1 MPPPPEPTDLVDQL
15 RAGAAPVDAGR
26 FRIDS
31 NRALEKLRQFRLADP
46 HHYVLELVR
55 AAVASRARWIT
66 VRTDPDD
73 FELGFDGDPFPP
85 AALKEL
91 LAQALLGGDDR
102 DARRARLLS
111 LGVAGALALQ
121 PRWVRVQS
129 GEWLVELDAG
139 ARATASRAPPL
150 KAPQRTF
157 VHVRERLSW
166 RVARDALLG
175 SREAKAIQD
184 FCRELPIPLTVNGKA
199 LGPARSFDEPV
210 VAHAQRERDG
220 VRLWAAFPRRR
231 LSQSIIRFH
240 LYGVQV
246 SERRWD
252 GPGTPLLATVHGD
265 DLQRNASGSDV
276 VETDPRY
283 RRALQGLEEMVEP
296 LLASVAQ
303 RLKSG
308 PDPEARELLL
318 QASVGAA
325 GKVRGI
331 IESAPILPG
340 PAGEW
345 FSVHDLRKEHA
356 AGRPLRYAT
365 KPYPADSYT
374 RPTLLL
380 ETDRRV
386 LELLPGR
393 PRVDVAEEVAAR
405 ATALEHRRRWE
416 AQETEELSL
425 PMARYLARAVVKGR
439 GFGGEVG
446 AQGGGR
452 QRATVRVLLERRLL
466 FVESPDS
473 LPPGTVAVINVAS
486 PAPMLSDW
494 ARPNAGIAIQRFL
507 PAIQGALVKGAAGAA
522 SARGVEEELRPLARS
537 LVVDAIRKATSEA
550 ELEERLP
557 VALRRARVFELAQEQ
572 PAFASLEEMLSW
584 PHVRWVEQ
592 PWRHPLLSGDPV
604 VTLAPRGEAD
614 ALEELLGLDRV
625 ADVTPLLRSEWS
637 VRQRIAAGKESM
649 ALGRPTVVALKI
661 EDPEGQGRIGLMEEG
676 GSGLELRLFVRGILV
691 EQVPLPAQY
700 GHVAACIASEGLTPR
715 QGWSGVV
722 RDEAYDHV
730 LALARGGER
739 ALMGQLLSTWGDKP
753 LGVWPLAARKYF
765 RAFAHHELSG
775 LRSRRDL
782 DELAEAVASAPVV
795 PTSQG
800 LRSLRALAAVG
811 NRQGQLWML
820 ELPPEGPVPEDM
832 LVVYADSILATAI
845 KQVTGV
851 QGADPAE
858 ELKRRRTR
866 SGFFRRASVEPK
878 VDASLQLV
886 VKVEAREGVHGEVGA
901 PSRHVGTQL
910 ELTLGGRL
918 LESRFVDTAL
928 GMDAAFD
935 LPEDSMD
942 PVDPIPPLLDRA
954 VHDALEE
961 GELRILQLGAERMD
975 WPETR
980 ALVYRALGA
989 NLDARLP
996 HAERA
1001 ALLDRP
1007 LVPAAGG
1014 RWLPVR
1020 QFDEIRQVGYVRR
1033 DPGSEPGRGPVVV
1046 VDSEAVEALLPR
1058 WTATDVTE
1066 QVEAELQSRRRRG
1079 ALPRLGRFTYGGL
1092 ALERVPLE
1100 GTPARGEIALVATR
1114 TGTVELFHRGRALC
1128 LLREEELP
1136 ECAAAV
1142 VNDDRLTPTA
1152 DESDVARDR
1161 AYHALVRELVE
1172 HLDRAAGALA
1182 RRWTQAP
1189 AEERAT
1195 LRPLAIQLAAWQAKR
1210 RVPRGPLRD
1219 LPLLE
1224 ASDGAPMALAD
1235 LLERK
1240 AQRRPVPW
1248 SSVPGTLLDAS
1259 ERIWRPRPGERPLVA
1274 PLSFKLEDWTAQVR
1288 AAEDRRARARRE
1300 TFQVGL
1306 QSDFREPLPPPRRGE
1321 VALPPDEPSGQLQ
1334 LTVFKDGLF
1343 LETATIPHEIG
1354 AVAKVD
1360 DPALDP
1366 DGEWSKARRDDAFK
1380 AMRQAVDLAVE
1391 RAVVKR
1397 LASRAPGWLAY
1408 ARAALA
1414 WRSGSAGPLAEALP
1428 ALELF
1433 TDAAGKPTR
1442 LGEVMAEVSRRGAV
1456 ALVDAELAAMAPK
1469 DRLVLL
1475 KDAVNQRLLVV
1486 LQLQAED
1493 VTSDLKAARDVE
1505 ATRAAKRVQ
1514 SWAFPGEALARRAV
1528 DRPGGFRGEL
1538 ALPLDPREG
1547 REVTLARDGIGVQ
1560 GLPLGS
1566 LAVAGVLEHPALAV
1580 DPTWRTAELTPEQQR
1595 DLEEEVDA
1603 LYRKLA
1609 GVSPAFEPAQRAA
1622 AAVHVLRYLQE
1633 EGMRDASQLDRLPET
1648 AQRVA
1653 DAPVLRSAEGRWVGV
1668 RTAAGQAMRRNGLSV
1683 LGAQVKDTGVLA
1695 LEAEDLQAEWVVLL
1709 GEVLGWKRV
1718 KVIHDLEGWREA
1730 QARAEPEG
1738 DVPLARG
1745 LDRLRAEAALLQGDA
1760 MGRLTLEELEHVRL
1774 HRRAGKGAP
1783 IRYSEPLREVTLDP
1797 DHPLIREALEGV
1809 DERPEGIYVLLA
1821 AVYGAVNRALERVT
1835 DEDEAR
1841 MLGALARHLAANPE
1855 LLQPRG
1861 SALARDEE

>member
-1 MPPPPEPTDLVDQL
+1 MPPPDLVDQL

-46 HHYVLELVR
+46 HHYVLELIR
-55 AAVASRARWIT
+55 AAVASRAHWIT
-66 VRTDPDD
+66 VRTDADD

-121 PRWVRVQS
+121 PRWVRVLS
-129 GEWLVELDAG
+129 GEWLVELDGG
-139 ARATASRAPPL
+139 ARATVSRAPPL
-150 KAPQRTF
+150 HGPQRTF

-175 SREAKAIQD
+175 SREAKAIED
-184 FCRELPIPLTVNGKA
+184 FCRELPIPLTLNDQA

-210 VAHAQRERDG
+210 VAHAQQERDG
-220 VRLWAAFPRRR
+220 MRLWAAFPRRR
-231 LSQSIIRFH
+231 VEQSIIRFH
-240 LYGVQV
+240 LYGVQI

-252 GPGTPLLATVHGD
+252 GLTTPILATVHD
-265 DLQRNASGSDV
+265 DALQRNASGSDV
-276 VETDPRY
+276 VEADPRY
-283 RRALQGLEEMVEP
+283 QRALQGLEEMVEP
-296 LLASVAQ
+296 LLAAVAQ
-303 RLKSG
+303 RMKAG
-308 PDPEARELLL
+308 RDPEARELLL
-318 QASVGAA
+318 RAAAGAT

-331 IESAPILPG
+331 VESAPILPG

-345 FSVHDLRKEHA
+345 FSVNELRKEHA

-374 RPTLLL
+374 RPVLLL

-405 ATALEHRRRWE
+405 AAALEHRRRWE
-416 AQETEELSL
+416 AQETEELRL
-425 PMARYLARAVVKGR
+425 PQAGYLARAVVKGR
-439 GFGGEVG
+439 GFSGEVG
-446 AQGGGR
+446 VQDKPR
-452 QRATVRVLLERRLL
+452 QRGTVRVLLERRPL

-473 LPPGTVAVINVAS
+473 LPSGTVAVINIS
-486 PAPMLSDW
+486 TPAPTLSAW
-494 ARPNAGIAIQRFL
+494 AKPNAGITLQRFL
-507 PAIQGALVKGAAGAA
+507 PALQA
-522 SARGVEEELRPLARS
+522 
-537 LVVDAIRKATSEA
+537 
-550 ELEERLP
+550 
-557 VALRRARVFELAQEQ
+557 ALRRGASEAVAAAPPDLDAGLRALGRWLVADALRGSEDERELQARLPEALWRAPVFELARER
-572 PAFASLEEMLSW
+572 PGLVSLEQMLSW
-584 PHVRWVEQ
+584 PRIRWVEQ
-592 PWRHPLLSGDPV
+592 EWRSPLLSGDPV

-614 ALEELLGLDRV
+614 ALERLLGLERV
-625 ADVTPLLRSEWS
+625 EDVTALLRSEAS
-637 VRQRIAAGKESM
+637 VRQRIAAGNESM
-649 ALGRPTVVALKI
+649 ALGRPTVVAVKVD
-661 EDPEGQGRIGLMEEG
+661 DPTGHGRIGLLEEG
-676 GSGLELRLFVRGILV
+676 GSGLELRLFVSGLQV
-691 EQVPLPAQY
+691 EQVSLPAHY
-700 GHVAACIASEGLTPR
+700 GHVAACIASQALTPR
-715 QGWSGVV
+715 EGWSGVV
-722 RDEAYDHV
+722 RDQAFDQV
-730 LALARGGER
+730 VALARGGER
-739 ALMGQLLSTWGDKP
+739 ALMRLLITNFSGKP
-753 LGVWPLAARKYF
+753 IDWWPLAARKYF
-765 RAFAHHELSG
+765 RAFAHRELSG
-775 LRSRRDL
+775 LLSRKDL
-782 DELAEAVASAPVV
+782 DELADIVASTPVV
-795 PTSQG
+795 STSRG
-800 LRSLRALAAVG
+800 LRSLRALAEVG
-811 NRQGQLWML
+811 NREGQLWIQ
-820 ELPPEGPVPEDM
+820 ETAPEGEVPQD
-832 LVVYADSILATAI
+832 LLIVYADSVLATTL
-845 KQVTGV
+845 KQVARV
-851 QGADPAE
+851 PDADPAQ

-866 SGFFRRASVEPK
+866 AGFFRRAAAEPK
-878 VDASLQLV
+878 VDASLHLIVQV
-886 VKVEAREGVHGEVGA
+886 QTPDGIRGEVGA

-918 LESRFVDTAL
+918 LESRFVETVV

-935 LPEDSMD
+935 LPEGSMD

-954 VHDALEE
+954 VFDALEQ
-961 GELRILQLGAERMD
+961 GELKIVQLGAEKWD
-975 WPETR
+975 WPEVR

-996 HAERA
+996 HGERG

-1007 LVPAAGG
+1007 LVPTAGG
-1014 RWLPVR
+1014 RFLPVR
-1020 QFDEIRQVGYVRR
+1020 QFDEIRHVGYVRR
-1033 DPGSEPGRGPVVV
+1033 DPGGAPARGPVVL
-1046 VDSEAVEALLPR
+1046 VDSEAVAALLPR

-1066 QVEAELQSRRRRG
+1066 QVEAEVQSRRKRE
-1079 ALPRLGRFTYGGL
+1079 ALPRLERFTYGGQ
-1092 ALERVPLE
+1092 ALERVALK

-1128 LLREEELP
+1128 LVRDEQLP

-1152 DESDVARDR
+1152 DESDVVVDR
-1161 AYHALVRELVE
+1161 AYHALIRELVE
-1172 HLDRAAGALA
+1172 HLDRAADALA
-1182 RRWTQAP
+1182 SRWAAAP
-1189 AEERAT
+1189 AQEQAT
-1195 LRPLAIQLAAWQAKR
+1195 LRTLAIRLAVWQAKR
-1210 RVPRGPLRD
+1210 KVRGALLQE

-1224 ASDGAPMALAD
+1224 ASDGTPMPLAD
-1235 LLERK
+1235 LLERE
-1240 AQRRPVPW
+1240 AQRRPVRL
-1248 SSVPGTLLDAS
+1248 STVAGALLDTS
-1259 ERIWRPRPGERPLVA
+1259 ERIWRPRPGEKLLLA
-1274 PLSFKLEDWTAQVR
+1274 PLSLLVEDVTEAVR
-1288 AAEDRRARARRE
+1288 AAEARRERSRRE

-1306 QSDFREPLPPPRRGE
+1306 QSPFREPLPPPRRGE
-1321 VALPPDEPSGQLQ
+1321 VALAPDEPTGSLQ
-1334 LTVFKDGLF
+1334 LSMFKDGLF
-1343 LETATIPHEIG
+1343 LEAATIQHPLG

-1360 DPALDP
+1360 DPALSPVRDW
-1366 DGEWSKARRDDAFK
+1366 EKASRNAAFK
-1380 AMRQAVDLAVE
+1380 DMRQAVDLAVE

-1456 ALVDAELAAMAPK
+1456 ALVDAALAAAAPK
-1469 DRLVLL
+1469 GRLVLL
-1475 KDAVNQRLLVV
+1475 NDAANQQLLAD
-1486 LQLQAED
+1486 LQLRGD
-1493 VTSDLKAARDVE
+1493 DLTSDLEAARDVE
-1505 ATRAAKRVQ
+1505 ATRAAKRLQ
-1514 SWAFPGEALARRAV
+1514 SWIFPGEALVRLAV

-1547 REVTLARDGIGVQ
+1547 RGVTLGRDGIGIQ
-1560 GLPLGS
+1560 GLPLGH

-1580 DPTWRTAELTPEQQR
+1580 DSTWRTAELTAEQRR

-1622 AAVHVLRYLQE
+1622 ASVHVLRYLQE
-1633 EGMRDASQLDRLPET
+1633 QGMTDASQLDRLPET

-1668 RTAAGQAMRRNGLSV
+1668 RTAAGQAMRRNRLSV
-1683 LGAQVKDTGVLA
+1683 LSAQVKNAGVLA
-1695 LEAEDLQAEWVVLL
+1695 LEAEDLRADWVPLL

-1718 KVIHDLEGWREA
+1718 QVIHDLEGWQEA
-1730 QARAEPEG
+1730 QARVEPEDG
-1738 DVPLARG
+1738 GPLARG
-1745 LDRLRAEAALLQGDA
+1745 LDRLRQEAALLQGDA
-1760 MGRLTLEELEHVRL
+1760 LGRLTAKELEHLRL
-1774 HRRAGKGAP
+1774 HRRGGKGAP
-1783 IRYSEPLREVTLDP
+1783 IRYSELLREATLDP
-1797 DHPLIREALEGV
+1797 DHPLIREALERAE
-1809 DERPEGIYVLLA
+1809 DRPEGIYVLLA

-1855 LLQPRG
+1855 LLRPKG
-1861 SALARDEE
+1861 SAGAQDQE